1 MITNNATYTKQGLLL
16 IEFKYSQVAFVTM
29 VVVVSAQSPA
39 KYPAGVDPAK
49 CPKYELIK
57 SSFNGLN

>member
-1 MITNNATYTKQGLLL
+1 
-16 IEFKYSQVAFVTM
+16 M

-57 SSFNGLN
+57 YCLNKLLILIMK

>member
-1 MITNNATYTKQGLLL
+1 
-16 IEFKYSQVAFVTM
+16 M

-57 SSFNGLN
+57 LKFQEFKLINYLIVLKQLPNL